1 MRVSV
6 SIEILFALYA
16 CISVAICI
24 LSVYCLVTFFE
35 IRLSEAQRKRR
46 NLERKIMGKS
56 KKRYIDYYAKFAHK
70 DIPFWEDVAVMDQ
83 QHQEPKQQQQESRE
97 QICVVEE
104 TAATLK
110 RNHFK
115 NEQPAWEKTATAPY
129 LKRTP
134 LLLAKGL
141 PFIQQQQDAI
151 VINCRSM
158 AAAALSSGFY

>member
-1 MRVSV
+1 MRVNV

-46 NLERKIMGKS
+46 KLERKIMGKS

-70 DIPFWEDVAVMDQ
+70 DIPFLEDVAVVDQ
-83 QHQEPKQQQQESRE
+83 QLQQQESRQE
-97 QICVVEE
+97 ISFAEE
-104 TAATLK
+104 VAAATLK